1 MDVPP
6 QWYDREADAKGGKA
20 AEEAMA
26 RSTSLEALSYA
37 LFAVNGL
44 YLVRSIL
51 FLTHLLIQT

>member
-6 QWYDREADAKGGKA
+6 QWYDREADAKGGRA

-44 YLVRSIL
+44 YLVRSI
-51 FLTHLLIQT
+51 